1 MELQVRRL
9 AHGLGAEV
17 RGIDLSRLDAAGR
30 EAIHAAWMEH
40 LILVFPQQKLTGLEF
55 AAFSERFGA
64 LEVLG
69 SYQGLD
75 EYVDPACKGLMTVTN
90 RNIRNEPS
98 RTRAVGRKWH
108 ADRSFVP
115 QAPIGT
121 FLYCRELPDVGGD
134 TMFSN
139 QYMAYDTLSGGLKAM
154 LEPLWAVHD
163 VLGRRDSLVTALTPE
178 QLARKRAMDPPTA
191 QPVARVHEVTGKR
204 ALYVSEAVTTRF
216 EGMTEA
222 ESQPLLNYL
231 FRHSVQPS
239 FTYRHQ
245 WHVDDLVMWD
255 NRCAMHLALADFDP
269 SQFRTMLRTSV
280 LGPVTGRVPQ
290 TDATSAG

>member
-1 MELQVRRL
+1 
-9 AHGLGAEV
+9 
-17 RGIDLSRLDAAGR
+17 
-30 EAIHAAWMEH
+30 
-40 LILVFPQQKLTGLEF
+40 
-55 AAFSERFGA
+55 
-64 LEVLG
+64 
-69 SYQGLD
+69 
-75 EYVDPACKGLMTVTN
+75 
-90 RNIRNEPS
+90 
-98 RTRAVGRKWH
+98 
-108 ADRSFVP
+108 
-115 QAPIGT
+115 
-121 FLYCRELPDVGGD
+121 
-134 TMFSN
+134 MFSN

-231 FRHSVQPS
+231 FQHSVQPS

-245 WHVDDLVMWD
+245 WDVDDVVMWD

-269 SQFRTMLRTSV
+269 SQIRTMLRTSV
-280 LGPVTGRVPQ
+280 VGPATGRVPQ
-290 TDATSAG
+290 TDTTSAG